1 MPATDSP
8 ESVALDKQLEWLFAQ
23 QRFGVKLGLERV
35 EALLTRLG
43 HPEHTFEV
51 ILVGGTNGKG
61 SCAATLAATLQAD
74 GRRTGLFTSPHL
86 THFSERFQVD
96 GEQVSA
102 ADLLAGLEAVRPR
115 AEATGATFFEIV
127 TALGCVLFAQRDVE
141 TAVFEVGLGGRFDAT
156 NALSPRLSV
165 VTGVALDHTE
175 VLGDTLAKIAF
186 EKAGI
191 MRPNVLTLTGAAGE
205 GLTTLRTTAS
215 KLSAPLW
222 VLGDDITLEATDLG
236 WSGVRCAVTSPA
248 GSVAVTTP
256 LLGLH
261 QARNVALAV
270 AAAQHLG
277 VSETAV
283 QKGVARTRWAG
294 RLEPLPYQNRTF
306 LLDGAHNPQAAHAL
320 AAALRGLDAAPT
332 TLIFGAAADKDLTG
346 LVSAL
351 APVVSQVIVTRA
363 ALSPR
368 AASPETLA
376 ELWTPYAP
384 SAYQSA
390 YQSVYVADNPAE
402 ALAEALVHT
411 APGAVVVV
419 AGSLY
424 LIGEI
429 RPLLLNAEAEV
440 WLRYQ

>member
-1 MPATDSP
+1 M
-8 ESVALDKQLEWLFAQ
+8 ALDKQLEWLFGK

-35 EALLTRLG
+35 ETLLEHLG
-43 HPEHTFEV
+43 HPERTFEV

-61 SCAATLAATLQAD
+61 SCAATLAATLQAA

-86 THFSERFQVD
+86 THFAERFQVD

-102 ADLLAGLEAVRPR
+102 ADLLAGLEAVRPP

-141 TAVFEVGLGGRFDAT
+141 IAVFEVGLGGRFDAT

-165 VTGVALDHTE
+165 ITGVALDHTE
-175 VLGDTLAKIAF
+175 ILGDTLAKIAF

-191 MRPNVLTLTGAAGE
+191 MRPNVLTLTGAEGE
-205 GLTTLRTTAS
+205 GLTTLRTTA
-215 KLSAPLW
+215 AARDTPLW

-236 WSGVRCAVTSPA
+236 WLGVRCAVTSPA

-277 VSETAV
+277 VPETAV

-294 RLEPLPYQNRTF
+294 RLEALEYQNRTF

-376 ELWTPYAP
+376 ELWTSYAP
-384 SAYQSA
+384 
-390 YQSVYVADNPAE
+390 QSVYVADNPAE

-424 LIGEI
+424 LVGEL
-429 RPLLLNAEAEV
+429 RPLLLDAEAEV
-440 WLRYQ
+440 WPRYQ

>member
-8 ESVALDKQLEWLFAQ
+8 ESVALDKQLEWLFGK

-35 EALLTRLG
+35 EALLEHLG
-43 HPEHTFEV
+43 HPERTLEV

-61 SCAATLAATLQAD
+61 SCAATLAATLQAA

-102 ADLLAGLEAVRPR
+102 ADLLAGLGAVRPL

-165 VTGVALDHTE
+165 ITGVALDHTGI
-175 VLGDTLAKIAF
+175 LGDTLAKIAF

-191 MRPNVLTLTGAAGE
+191 MRPNVLTLTGAEGE
-205 GLTTLRTTAS
+205 GLTTLRTTA
-215 KLSAPLW
+215 ATRDTPLW
-222 VLGDDITLEATDLG
+222 VLGDDMKDDITLEATDLG

-270 AAAQHLG
+270 AAAQRLG
-277 VSETAV
+277 VPETAV
-283 QKGVARTRWAG
+283 QKGVAQTRWAG
-294 RLEPLPYQNRTF
+294 RLEPLEYQNRTF

-384 SAYQSA
+384 
-390 YQSVYVADNPAE
+390 QSVYVADNPAE

-424 LIGEI
+424 LVGEL
-429 RPLLLNAEAEV
+429 RPLLLDAEAEV
-440 WLRYQ
+440 WPRYQ

>member
-8 ESVALDKQLEWLFAQ
+8 ESVALDKQLEWLFGK

-35 EALLTRLG
+35 EALLEHLG
-43 HPEHTFEV
+43 HPERTFEV

-61 SCAATLAATLQAD
+61 SCAATLAATLQAA

-102 ADLLAGLEAVRPR
+102 AGLLAGLGAVRPL

-141 TAVFEVGLGGRFDAT
+141 IAVFEVGLGGRFDAT

-165 VTGVALDHTE
+165 ITGVALDHTE
-175 VLGDTLAKIAF
+175 ILGDTLAKIAF

-191 MRPNVLTLTGAAGE
+191 MRPNVLTLTGAEGE
-205 GLTTLRTTAS
+205 GLTTLRTTA
-215 KLSAPLW
+215 AERDTPLW
-222 VLGDDITLEATDLG
+222 VLGNDITLETTDLG
-236 WSGVRCAVTSPA
+236 WLGVRCAVTSPA

-277 VSETAV
+277 VPETAV
-283 QKGVARTRWAG
+283 QKGVAQTRWAG
-294 RLEPLPYQNRTF
+294 RLEPLEHQNRTF

-320 AAALRGLDAAPT
+320 AAALRGLAAVPT

-376 ELWTPYAP
+376 ELWTSYAP
-384 SAYQSA
+384 
-390 YQSVYVADNPAE
+390 QSVYVADNPAE

-424 LIGEI
+424 LVGEL
-429 RPLLLNAEAEV
+429 RPLLLDAEAEV

>member
-1 MPATDSP
+1 MPATD
-8 ESVALDKQLEWLFAQ
+8 ESALRRQLEWLFGK
-23 QRFGVKLGLERV
+23 QRFGVELGLERV
-35 EALLTRLG
+35 EALLEHLG
-43 HPEHTFEV
+43 HPERTLEV

-61 SCAATLAATLQAD
+61 SCAATLAAILRAD

-86 THFSERFQVD
+86 THFAERFQVD
-96 GEQVSA
+96 GTQVSA
-102 ADLLAGLEAVRPR
+102 ADLLAGLGAVRPL

-165 VTGVALDHTE
+165 ITGVALDHTE
-175 VLGDTLAKIAF
+175 ILGDTLAKIAF

-191 MRPNVLTLTGAAGE
+191 MRPNVLTLTGAEGE
-205 GLTTLRTTAS
+205 GLTTLRTTA
-215 KLSAPLW
+215 AERDTPLW
-222 VLGDDITLEATDLG
+222 VLGNDITLETTDLG
-236 WSGVRCAVTSPA
+236 WLGVRCAVTSLA

-277 VSETAV
+277 VPETAV
-283 QKGVARTRWAG
+283 QKGVAQTQWAG
-294 RLEPLPYQNRTF
+294 RLEPLEHQNRTF

-376 ELWTPYAP
+376 ELWTSYAP
-384 SAYQSA
+384 
-390 YQSVYVADNPAE
+390 QSVYVADNPAE

-424 LIGEI
+424 LVGEL
-429 RPLLLNAEAEV
+429 RPLLLGAKAEV
-440 WLRYQ
+440 WSRYQ